1 MVEIKVKRTPALNI
15 CRTSACVRF
24 SEHNFN
30 VEPLKPILPTTEKTE
45 RKVIITFMRPTS
57 SGDKIP
63 ATKELMEQHIIS
75 AVICQQPAIQGSK
88 PIQLLFDYLTAGEAP
103 DREFYYTAVDIR
115 ILENL

>member
-1 MVEIKVKRTPALNI
+1 MILYSIRKFLCHKVDKRFHI
-15 CRTSACVRF
+15 
-24 SEHNFN
+24 H
-30 VEPLKPILPTTEKTE
+30 ILAY
-45 RKVIITFMRPTS
+45 
-57 SGDKIP
+57 DKIP